1 MKIQIYLLLG
11 SAILILIASRLPS
24 SKRKPT
30 FPRKP
35 TQAEI
40 ETAREQHPSG
50 RYTLLIVGSLFLP
63 LLLML
68 VDNVWLWISS
78 LAVPVG
84 FGIMHFHQFD
94 KVVRRVIEENML
106 ANGEVINNESLD
118 EENRSG
124 SKNDPSEFSQIISE
138 LKGHSGKR
146 SIVVLVLNGLVLL
159 AVLLFKVLSS

>member
-1 MKIQIYLLLG
+1 MEIQFYLLLG

-24 SKRKPT
+24 SKRKPA

-63 LLLML
+63 ILLMY

-78 LAVPVG
+78 LSVPIG
-84 FGIMHFHQFD
+84 FGIMHLHQFD

-106 ANGEVINNESLD
+106 ANGEVIDNESIE
-118 EENRSG
+118 EENHSG
-124 SKNDPSEFSQIISE
+124 SESDQSEFSQIISE
-138 LKGHSGKR
+138 LKAHFGQRTIIIIVLSG
-146 SIVVLVLNGLVLL
+146 LMLL
-159 AVLLFKVLSS
+159 TSLLFKVLSP